1 MSNFVN
7 ITLIKTSNKDPQN
20 KLLKE
25 IIYDFTVSLL
35 LNIKTYTILFN
46 LLYRILLHFK
56 IITQNNL
63 I

>member
-35 LNIKTYTILFN
+35 LNIN
-46 LLYRILLHFK
+46 QLYY
-56 IITQNNL
+56 II
-63 I
+63 